1 MRYYITICADNFNA
15 AFQASDLRNV
25 EGTDTIIIGGLDQR
39 LEIKNMSEWHISK
52 DEDEYGV
59 HDMMVSP
66 DGKITIEI
74 LD

>member
-39 LEIKNMSEWHISK
+39 LEIKNMSEWRISNK
-52 DEDEYGV
+52 EDELGV
-59 HDMMVSP
+59 RKVMLSP
-66 DGKITIEI
+66 DGKTTIEI